1 MKQIAFPLLLLVLS
15 ASVDDV
21 WAAATPDVW
30 DDEVA
35 AENDEYLP
43 AVPREDP
50 GSAARKL
57 LQPPSLRPTASS
69 SSTSLAGSARPDL
82 GSPAHP
88 SPPLFYLLM
97 SLLC

>member
-1 MKQIAFPLLLLVLS
+1 MMKRVAFGVLLLLLS

-21 WAAATPDVW
+21 WAAATPELS

-50 GSAARKL
+50 SAAARKL
-57 LQPPSLRPTASS
+57 LQPSSLRSASS
-69 SSTSLAGSARPDL
+69 LTGPAVASSPNRHAPLNPSPDL
-82 GSPAHP
+82 
-88 SPPLFYLLM
+88 LYLLL
-97 SLLC
+97 SLRC